1 MHVNVAKS
9 SLWMVFTIV
18 GMALGMSVF
27 GYLQDKYGSRIAFG
41 IFLVGSSISVF
52 FLIMATNPIEF
63 VIAGAIVG
71 FLTDGMYSGYGAIVS
86 NLYPSKNRATANNTI
101 MSVAKTIGTFSPVL
115 VGYIMDVSTVTTV
128 VLFMSICY
136 LISFVVMMSIK
147 QLKKDHPRY
156 VEDN

>member
-1 MHVNVAKS
+1 
-9 SLWMVFTIV
+9 
-18 GMALGMSVF
+18 MA
-27 GYLQDKYGSRIAFG
+27 
-41 IFLVGSSISVF
+41 
-52 FLIMATNPIEF
+52 N
-63 VIAGAIVG
+63 GAVQ
-71 FLTDGMYSGYGAIVS
+71 
-86 NLYPSKNRATANNTI
+86 SKNRATANNTI

-128 VLFMSICY
+128 VIFMSICY